1 MTTRKT
7 GLRALVLSG
16 AAGFVLSG
24 PVQADTDAMMAF
36 DIQAQDLASA
46 LKQFAASTN
55 KEILFSPE
63 LVKDRQTSA
72 VSGTFTPAEALGRLL
87 SASGLSFDE
96 VAPNVFVVRPKDPQ
110 QSAVAADRSF
120 RLAQHQADASA
131 QTEASA
137 SARLGPS
144 GATGSPAVITGRV
157 TDASTGAPLAGAVVS
172 VRGTG
177 LTTSTDA
184 RGEYRLPAV
193 PAGRYELSVQYL
205 GLDAQSIEVAVQPG
219 ERIARNFTL
228 GRATETIVVLGS
240 NRSSLAQALNQQRAA
255 LNSTTVVSADLLGSF
270 PAETVSEALRRVSG
284 VAFGRDDDTGEGSKV
299 TVRGFSSEAINI
311 QLNGL
316 DLQGT
321 GFERSIDL
329 SSFLA
334 DNISQITIQK
344 TLLPSHEAT
353 GSGGLVEIE
362 TRSGLDYGDRYF
374 SVNLE
379 REWSVDDEFGK
390 EPEIAATAAWKFT
403 PTFGVAGTIQYRETD
418 RRNFDVAILQALPS
432 VLPAGYT
439 SSTLVPES
447 YNFPFDPEFDSPLLT
462 GGNYFERLRDESN
475 LTASLSFAWDVADHT
490 SLRLDLQQSKLERQ
504 TITSRATYSFLT
516 STSYAM
522 PIPELDGEVRTRNVL
537 TGLRPTLGL
546 TTRDVESE
554 LTTISF
560 RGDTDINQWEFGYKV
575 GFSRAKSASNNHI
588 LSLLSNNATNLAA
601 LVDPARL
608 VMHPDDDAAQTLS
621 CLTCTIRRSTWSTCR
636 SSAPGAVRSGSC
648 ARTSWRISS
657 GRLPLWPRMIP
668 ARLRTRPG
676 STTTTTRP

>member
-110 QSAVAADRSF
+110 QSAVA
-120 RLAQHQADASA
+120 
-131 QTEASA
+131 
-137 SARLGPS
+137 
-144 GATGSPAVITGRV
+144 
-157 TDASTGAPLAGAVVS
+157 
-172 VRGTG
+172 
-177 LTTSTDA
+177 
-184 RGEYRLPAV
+184 
-193 PAGRYELSVQYL
+193 
-205 GLDAQSIEVAVQPG
+205 
-219 ERIARNFTL
+219 
-228 GRATETIVVLGS
+228 
-240 NRSSLAQALNQQRAA
+240 
-255 LNSTTVVSADLLGSF
+255 
-270 PAETVSEALRRVSG
+270 
-284 VAFGRDDDTGEGSKV
+284 
-299 TVRGFSSEAINI
+299 
-311 QLNGL
+311 
-316 DLQGT
+316 
-321 GFERSIDL
+321 
-329 SSFLA
+329 
-334 DNISQITIQK
+334 
-344 TLLPSHEAT
+344 
-353 GSGGLVEIE
+353 
-362 TRSGLDYGDRYF
+362 
-374 SVNLE
+374 
-379 REWSVDDEFGK
+379 
-390 EPEIAATAAWKFT
+390 AAWKFT

-516 STSYAM
+516 STRYAM